1 LPSFWFLGLYQSMQ
15 HRATPVLAELAG
27 WALPASAS
35 AFALMLVCYAL
46 TYRRRFASV
55 LESGRGQGP
64 RLGGRRLFAVPLA
77 FLDLFAERTAGF
89 GRASHRFAVRALM
102 RNEPHRLCISV
113 ALGLGWLLAFQ
124 SATESL
130 SRERP
135 GLGQFAG
142 PLIAAYLL
150 ILGLR
155 VAFDLPA
162 GVSSNWIFRANVD
175 AREKSAQPVARRVM
189 LAFLTVGVVLPTAAF
204 WVWLWGWGAAIL
216 EVFYLFA
223 LSLCFIEF
231 LLEGYRKVP
240 LTCPMPG
247 FQDNFLML
255 CLLQFLGFELFTR
268 AGSINEA
275 WMLRDPV
282 RLLLLPAAI
291 AAAWLWNRNRLRD
304 AREAGELDEGV
315 TFENLRRPA
324 VERLDLSGG

>member
-1 LPSFWFLGLYQSMQ
+1 
-15 HRATPVLAELAG
+15 
-27 WALPASAS
+27 
-35 AFALMLVCYAL
+35 
-46 TYRRRFASV
+46 
-55 LESGRGQGP
+55 
-64 RLGGRRLFAVPLA
+64 
-77 FLDLFAERTAGF
+77 
-89 GRASHRFAVRALM
+89 
-102 RNEPHRLCISV
+102 
-113 ALGLGWLLAFQ
+113 
-124 SATESL
+124 
-130 SRERP
+130 
-135 GLGQFAG
+135 
-142 PLIAAYLL
+142 LIAAYLL

-162 GVSSNWIFRANVD
+162 GVSSNWIFRATVD

-189 LAFLTVGVVLPTAAF
+189 LAFLTLCVVLPTAAS
-204 WVWLWGWGAAIL
+204 WVWLWGWRAAIS
-216 EVFYLFA
+216 ETFYLFA

-247 FQDNFLML
+247 FRDNFLML

-282 RLLLLPAAI
+282 RLLLLPVAM

-315 TFENLRRPA
+315 TFEDLRRPA